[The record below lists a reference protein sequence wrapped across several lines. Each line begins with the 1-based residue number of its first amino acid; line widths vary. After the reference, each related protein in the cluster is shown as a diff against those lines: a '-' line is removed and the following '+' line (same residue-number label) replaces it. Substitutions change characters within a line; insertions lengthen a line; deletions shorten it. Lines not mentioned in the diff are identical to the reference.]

1 MTKSIACVIAL
12 LCAGALWAIAPVP
25 EVVAA
30 AKSGDEAAMRA
41 LLLKHANVRSAEP
54 DGTTAL
60 HWAVRAGNMAIAELL
75 LHAGADPNAMNRYGI
90 TPLSLA
96 ASVGHAPMT
105 AILLKAGADVK
116 KADAGLPDG
125 EKLLML
131 AARTDGVEAME
142 ALTKAGLNVNATEPR
157 TGTTAL
163 MWAALAN
170 RPFVVKTLLK
180 SGAAIDA
187 RSLIPNF
194 PHTPPAVVGDA
205 LEEGMSY
212 IGQSALP
219 KGGWTALMYAAREG
233 SLEAGKMLAESG
245 ADLNVT
251 DPDGT
256 TALEYAIIN
265 GHYDVAKMLLDKG
278 ADPNLA
284 DRAGMT
290 PLYAAVDMHTLANT
304 FGRPDLTRAVAE
316 GSVDM
321 VRSLLAHKADPNA
334 RLKTRVLK
342 RQYNPGDARL
352 GEGSTAF
359 LRAAKGGDAVLMK
372 ILIDAGADPTLNQ
385 KSKRGPIMLAAGVH
399 SQRADNV
406 LFANDASVMEAIRIC
421 LDHGFDINAVND
433 AGETAVYAAIGSPG
447 LIRFLAERG
456 ARLDVKNNRGQTPLD
471 AALKANEPN
480 EPSIAVLRELTNVN
494 AVDAR

>member
-1 MTKSIACVIAL
+1 MVIPLLLACL
-12 LCAGALWAIAPVP
+12 LRAATPVP
-25 EVVAA
+25 EIVAA
-30 AKSGDEAAMRA
+30 AKSGDKPAVQT
-41 LLLKHANVRSAEP
+41 LLQKQANANSAEP

-75 LHAGADPNAMNRYGI
+75 LHAGADVNAMNRYGI
-90 TPLSLA
+90 TALSLA
-96 ASVGHAPMT
+96 AGAGNAPIIG
-105 AILLKAGADVK
+105 ILLKAGADVR
-116 KADAGLPDG
+116 KAGAGLPDG

-131 AARTDGVEAME
+131 AARTDGVEAVA
-142 ALTKAGLNVNATEPR
+142 ALANAGLDVNATEPR

-163 MWAALAN
+163 MWAALEN
-170 RPFVVKTLLK
+170 RPFVVRALLK

-187 RSLIPNF
+187 RSRLPDF
-194 PHTPPAVVGDA
+194 PHTPPAVIGDA

-233 SLEAGKMLAESG
+233 SLEAGKMLADSG
-245 ADLNVT
+245 AGLNVT

-256 TALEYAIIN
+256 SALEYAIIN
-265 GHYDVAKMLLDKG
+265 GHYDLAKMLLDKG

-290 PLYAAVDMHTLANT
+290 PLYAAVDMHTLGST

-321 VRSLLAHKADPNA
+321 VRSLLAHNADPNA

-342 RQYNPGDARL
+342 RQFNPGDARL
-352 GEGSTAF
+352 GEGATAF
-359 LRAAKGGDAVLMK
+359 LRAARGGDAALMR
-372 ILIDAGADPTLNQ
+372 ILLEGGADPTLNQ
-385 KSKRGPIMLAAGVH
+385 KNKRDAIMLAAGVH

-406 LFANDASVMEAIRIC
+406 LYANDASVMDAIRIC
-421 LDHGFDINAVND
+421 LDHGVDINATND
-433 AGETAVYAAIGSPG
+433 AGETAVYSAIGSPV
-447 LIRFLAERG
+447 LIRFLAEHG
-456 ARLDVKNNRGQTPLD
+456 AKLDVKNNKGQTPLE
-471 AALKANEPN
+471 AAMKAPEPN
-480 EPSIAVLRELTNVN
+480 EPSIAVLRELRPVTE
-494 AVDAR
+494 

>member
-1 MTKSIACVIAL
+1 MAKTFAWVVVL
-12 LCAGALWAIAPVP
+12 LSAGMLQAVTPVP

-30 AKSGDEAAMRA
+30 AKSGDEAAVRA
-41 LLLKHANVRSAEP
+41 LVEKHASVRSAEP

-60 HWAVRAGNMAIAELL
+60 HWAVRAGNTTMTELL
-75 LHAGADPNAMNRYGI
+75 LHAGADANAMNRYGI

-96 ASVGHAPMT
+96 ASAGNAPMIG
-105 AILLKAGADVK
+105 ILVKGGADVQ

-131 AARTDGVEAME
+131 AARTDGVEAVE
-142 ALTKAGLNVNATEPR
+142 AVVKAGLNVNAVEPR

-163 MWAALAN
+163 MWAALEN
-170 RPFVVKTLLK
+170 RPFVVKSLLK

-187 RSLIPNF
+187 RSMIPRF
-194 PHTPPAVVGDA
+194 PHTPPAVIGDA

-233 SLEAGKMLAESG
+233 SLAAGKMLAESG

-256 TALEYAIIN
+256 SGLEYAIIN

-290 PLYAAVDMHTLANT
+290 PLYAAVDMHTLAST

-342 RQYNPGDARL
+342 RQFNPGDARL
-352 GEGSTAF
+352 GEGATAF
-359 LRAAKGGDAVLMK
+359 LRAAKGGDADLMR
-372 ILIDAGADPTLNQ
+372 ILIEGGADPVLNQ
-385 KSKRGPIMLAAGVH
+385 KNKRNPIMLAAGVH
-399 SQRADNV
+399 AQRTDNP
-406 LFANDASVMEAIRIC
+406 LYKNDASVMEAIIIC
-421 LDHGFDINAVND
+421 LDHGIDMNAANE
-433 AGETAVYAAIGSPG
+433 AGETAVYAAVGSPD
-447 LIRFLAERG
+447 LIRFLAEHG
-456 ARLDVKNNRGQTPLD
+456 ARLDVKNNRGQTPLE
-471 AALKANEPN
+471 AATKAAEPN
-480 EPSIAVLRELTNVN
+480 EPSIAVLRELTSLAAQV
-494 AVDAR
+494 R